1 VIDVSWVVELVVGV
15 TVGSTVGT
23 LIGYKIFEK
32 KFYRRRQKWVS
43 WALDTLQQELA
54 RRWPEI
60 RRALAREGAELVREI
75 LREATGEVL
84 SGGRP
89 APEEG

>member
-1 VIDVSWVVELVVGV
+1 MIDVVWIAQLVVGV

-23 LIGYKIFEK
+23 LVGYKIFEK
-32 KFYRRRQKWVS
+32 KFYRRRGKWIS
-43 WALDTLQQELA
+43 WALDTLQEELA

-60 RRALAREGAELVREI
+60 RPALAKEGAELVREI
-75 LREATGEVL
+75 VRGATHEIL

-89 APEEG
+89 DPEES

>member
-1 VIDVSWVVELVVGV
+1 VIDVSWIVQLVVGV
-15 TVGSTVGT
+15 TVGSTIGT
-23 LIGYKIFEK
+23 LVGYKIFER
-32 KFYRRRQKWVS
+32 KFYNRRQKWVS

-60 RRALAREGAELVREI
+60 RRALAREGSELVREMMRGI
-75 LREATGEVL
+75 LRDIL